1 MTAITAQPMTHLLV
15 TLDGS
20 RLAESAIRPTITLAR
35 RLGAR
40 VTLLHILE
48 RDAPET
54 IHGERHLTN
63 IGEAAAYLHGIASR
77 FADAGVA
84 VETHA
89 HPSPEEDVAASIA
102 VHALG
107 HRADLILMC
116 AHGRGGWRDWFLGG
130 IAQRTVRRA
139 AAPILLIRQETKG
152 PETTFAPRTVTVALD
167 GTAEGERALP
177 RRPDAG
183 GGARRL
189 VAPPPGRGDPGDR
202 RRRPRGERAPDAERR
217 ERRPR
222 TGEQRRARLPDPATG
237 APRAAHHPDHDRRA
251 ARRTGANGPRD
262 RHPRQRQSGR
272 ARHARTR
279 RPRSDPLRERRRTGR
294 RTIDRATPPRRR
306 AATGTPRHQLMR
318 YGRTAPRR
326 RPKRY
331 RERRA

>member
-1 MTAITAQPMTHLLV
+1 MDAITAQPITHLLV

-35 RLGAR
+35 RLGAH

-48 RDAPET
+48 RGAPET
-54 IHGERHLTN
+54 VHGERHLTN
-63 IGEAAAYLHGIASR
+63 IREAEAYLTGLASR

-107 HRADLILMC
+107 HRADLIIMC

-130 IAQRTVRRA
+130 IAQRTVRHA

-177 RRPDAG
+177 AALTMATAMEASLHLLLVVATLATVGGDRAASARLMPSAASAALEQES
-183 GGARRL
+183 GGARDYLAQLRERLAPHTIPIMIDVQRGAPLQTVLATATRTGDNL
-189 VAPPPGRGDPGDR
+189 VALVTHGRAGLEAILSASVG
-202 RRRPRGERAPDAERR
+202 A
-217 ERRPR
+217 
-222 TGEQRRARLPDPATG
+222 QVVAR
-237 APRAAHHPDHDRRA
+237 
-251 ARRTGANGPRD
+251 ANGPLLLVGA
-262 RHPRQRQSGR
+262 RQQGR
-272 ARHARTR
+272 PAN
-279 RPRSDPLRERRRTGR
+279 D
-294 RTIDRATPPRRR
+294 
-306 AATGTPRHQLMR
+306 
-318 YGRTAPRR
+318 
-326 RPKRY
+326 
-331 RERRA
+331 

>member
-1 MTAITAQPMTHLLV
+1 MDAIAAQPITHLLV

-20 RLAESAIRPTITLAR
+20 RLAESAIRPTIALAR
-35 RLGAR
+35 RLGGR

-48 RDAPET
+48 RGAPET

-63 IGEAAAYLHGIASR
+63 IREAEAYLTGIASR
-77 FADAGVA
+77 FADAGVV

-107 HRADLILMC
+107 HQADLIIMC

-177 RRPDAG
+177 AALTMAAAMEASLHLLLVVATLATVG
-183 GGARRL
+183 GDRAASARLMPSAASAALDQESSGARDYL
-189 VAPPPGRGDPGDR
+189 A
-202 RRRPRGERAPDAERR
+202 
-217 ERRPR
+217 
-222 TGEQRRARLPDPATG
+222 Q
-237 APRAAHHPDHDRRA
+237 
-251 ARRTGANGPRD
+251 
-262 RHPRQRQSGR
+262 
-272 ARHARTR
+272 
-279 RPRSDPLRERRRTGR
+279 LRERLAPHNIPVTIDVQRGAPVPTVLATATRTGDNLVALV
-294 RTIDRATPPRRR
+294 THGRAGLEAIFSASVGAQVVARS
-306 AATGTPRHQLMR
+306 TGPLLLVGARQG
-318 YGRTAPRR
+318 GRPASN
-326 RPKRY
+326 
-331 RERRA
+331 